1 MPQHD
6 YDLFVIGAGSGG
18 VRAARIAGGYG
29 AKVAVA
35 EESRVGG
42 TCVMRGCVPK
52 KFLVY
57 AAHFSEDFAD
67 AKGYGWTVGR
77 VKHDWKKLIRN
88 KNKEL
93 DRLEDAYL
101 GLFKRANVALIRKR
115 ATVVAPDAV
124 EVGGKRITA
133 NTILV
138 ATGGWPVVPGIPG
151 REHAI
156 TSNEA
161 LDLPKLPKCIAV
173 VGGGYIAVEFAGI
186 FHGLGAE
193 VTLVYRRDLVL
204 RGFDRDL
211 RRHLSDELQR
221 KGVKIVYGREPTA
234 IEKRGKGYRLAF
246 ASGKPVECDLVM
258 YATGRAPNTRG
269 LGLEKLGVAM
279 KPNGAVAVDQW
290 SRSSVPS
297 IFAVGDATDRMNLTP
312 VALMEGHA
320 FADTQFGGKPRPVDH
335 DNVPSAVFSQ
345 PPVGTVGLSEE
356 RAREKG
362 LAVDIYHSV
371 YTPMKNDL
379 AVRRERTMMK
389 LVVDRAS
396 DKVVGAH
403 MVGADAPE
411 IIQGVGIAV
420 RAGLTK
426 RDFDR
431 TIGIHPTSA
440 EEFVTMRTKAPEP
453 AGEAQPGAKAAE

>member
-1 MPQHD
+1 MPQYD

-29 AKVAVA
+29 ARVAVA

-57 AAHFSEDFAD
+57 AAHFAEDFAD
-67 AKGYGWTVGR
+67 AKGYGWTLGK

-133 NTILV
+133 KTILV
-138 ATGGWPVVPGIPG
+138 ATGGWPSIPDIPG
-151 REHAI
+151 REYAI

-161 LDLPKLPKCIAV
+161 LDLPKLPRRIAV

-186 FHGLGAE
+186 FHGLGTE
-193 VTLVYRRDLVL
+193 VTLVYRRDLIL
-204 RGFDRDL
+204 RGFDRDV
-211 RRHLSDELQR
+211 RAHLSEELKK
-221 KGVKIVYGREPTA
+221 KGIKIAYGREPTA
-234 IEKRGKGYRLAF
+234 IEKRGKGYRLKF
-246 ASGKPVECDLVM
+246 AQGKPVDCDLVM
-258 YATGRAPNTRG
+258 YATGRAPNTKG

-279 KPNGAVAVDQW
+279 TPNGAVAVDQW

-297 IFAVGDATDRMNLTP
+297 IFAVGDVTDRMALTP

-320 FADTQFGGKPRPVDH
+320 FADTLYGNNPRPVDH

-356 RAREKG
+356 RARAKG
-362 LAVDIYHSV
+362 FAIDIYRSTF
-371 YTPMKNDL
+371 TPMKNDL
-379 AVRRERTMMK
+379 SGRKERILMK
-389 LVVDRAS
+389 LVVDRATGR
-396 DKVVGAH
+396 VLGAH
-403 MVGADAPE
+403 MVGMDAPE
-411 IIQGVGIAV
+411 IIQGIGIAV

-440 EEFVTMRTKAPEP
+440 EEFVTMRTKVADP
-453 AGEAQPGAKAAE
+453 AAAKAAE

>member
-1 MPQHD
+1 MPQYD

-57 AAHFSEDFAD
+57 AAHFAEDFAD
-67 AKGYGWTVGR
+67 AKGYGWTVGKT
-77 VKHDWKKLIRN
+77 KHDWKKLIRN
-88 KNKEL
+88 KNREL
-93 DRLEDAYL
+93 DDLEDSYL
-101 GLFKRANVALIRKR
+101 GLFKRASVTLIRAR
-115 ATVVAPDAV
+115 ATVTAPDAV
-124 EVGGKRITA
+124 EINGKRITA
-133 NTILV
+133 KTILV
-138 ATGGWPVVPGIPG
+138 ATGGWPTVPDIPG
-151 REHAI
+151 REYAI

-161 LDLPKLPKCIAV
+161 LDLPKLPKRIAV

-186 FHGLGAE
+186 FRGLGAE
-193 VTLVYRRDLVL
+193 VTLVYRRDLIL
-204 RGFDRDL
+204 RGFDADVRA
-211 RRHLSDELQR
+211 HLSEEMKK
-221 KGVKIVYGREPTA
+221 KGVKIAYGREPTA
-234 IEKRGKGYRLAF
+234 IEKRGKGYRLRF
-246 ASGKPVECDLVM
+246 AQGRPIDCDLVM
-258 YATGRAPNTRG
+258 YATGRAPNTKN

-279 KPNGAVAVDQW
+279 KPNGAVVVDQW

-297 IFAVGDATDRMNLTP
+297 IYAVGDVTDRMALTP

-320 FADTQFGGKPRPVDH
+320 LADTLYGNNPRPVDH

-345 PPVGTVGLSEE
+345 PPVGAVGLSEE
-356 RAREKG
+356 RARAKG
-362 LAVDIYHSV
+362 FAVDIYRTAF
-371 YTPMKNDL
+371 TPMKYDL
-379 AVRRERTMMK
+379 AGRKERTLMK
-389 LVVDRAS
+389 LVVDRATG
-396 DKVVGAH
+396 KVLGAH

-411 IIQGVGIAV
+411 IIQGIGIAV

-431 TIGIHPTSA
+431 TIGIHPTAA
-440 EEFVTMRTKAPEP
+440 EEFVTMRTKLPDP
-453 AGEAQPGAKAAE
+453 AAAKAAE

>member
-1 MPQHD
+1 MPQYD

-29 AKVAVA
+29 ARVALA
-35 EESRVGG
+35 ENSRIGG

-57 AAHFSEDFAD
+57 AAHFAEDFAD
-67 AKGYGWTVGR
+67 AKGYGWTVGKT
-77 VKHDWKKLIRN
+77 KHDWKKLIRN
-88 KNKEL
+88 KNREL
-93 DRLEDAYL
+93 DDLEDSYL
-101 GLFKRANVALIRKR
+101 GLLKRADVTLIRGR
-115 ATVVAPDAV
+115 ATVAAPDAV
-124 EVGGKRITA
+124 EIGGKRISA
-133 NTILV
+133 KTILV
-138 ATGGWPVVPGIPG
+138 ATGGWPAIPDIPG

-161 LDLPKLPKCIAV
+161 LDLPKLPKRIAV

-193 VTLVYRRDLVL
+193 VTLVYRRDLIL
-204 RGFDRDL
+204 RGFDRDV
-211 RRHLSDELQR
+211 RAHLSEELKR
-221 KGVKIVYGREPTA
+221 KGVKIAYGREPTA
-234 IEKRGKGYRLAF
+234 IEKRGKGYRLRF
-246 ASGKPVECDLVM
+246 ATGKPIDCDLVM
-258 YATGRAPNTRG
+258 YATGRAPNTKD
-269 LGLEKLGVAM
+269 LGLERLGVKM
-279 KPNGAVAVDQW
+279 KPNGAIIVDQW

-297 IFAVGDATDRMNLTP
+297 IYAVGDVTDRINLTP

-320 FADTQFGGKPRPVDH
+320 LADTLFGGKPRPVDH

-362 LAVDIYHSV
+362 FVVDIYRSSF
-371 YTPMKNDL
+371 TPMKFDL
-379 AVRRERTMMK
+379 AGRKERTLMK

-396 DKVVGAH
+396 DRVLGAH
-403 MVGADAPE
+403 MVGMDAPE
-411 IIQGVGIAV
+411 IIQGIGIAV

-431 TIGIHPTSA
+431 TIGIHPTAA
-440 EEFVTMRTKAPEP
+440 EEFVTMRTKAAEP
-453 AGEAQPGAKAAE
+453 AAKAAE

>member
-29 AKVAVA
+29 ARVALA

-57 AAHFSEDFAD
+57 AAHFAEDFAD
-67 AKGYGWTVGR
+67 AKGYGWSVGCVR
-77 VKHDWKKLIRN
+77 HDWKKLIRN
-88 KNKEL
+88 KNREL
-93 DRLEDAYL
+93 DDLEQGYL
-101 GLFKRANVALIRKR
+101 GLLKRANVALIRGR
-115 ATVVAPDAV
+115 ARIVAQDAV
-124 EVGGKRITA
+124 EILGKRTTA
-133 NTILV
+133 RTILV
-138 ATGGWPVVPGIPG
+138 ATGGWPAVPDIPG
-151 REHAI
+151 REYAI

-161 LDLPKLPKCIAV
+161 LDLPKLPKRIAM

-186 FHGLGAE
+186 FNGLGAE
-193 VTLVYRRDLVL
+193 VTLVYRRDLIL
-204 RGFDRDL
+204 RGFDRDV
-211 RRHLSDELQR
+211 RAHLSEELKK
-221 KGVKIVYGREPTA
+221 KGIKIAYGREPTA
-234 IEKRGKGYRLAF
+234 IEKRGKGYRLRF
-246 ASGKPVECDLVM
+246 AQGKPVDCDLVM
-258 YATGRAPNTRG
+258 YATGRAPNTKN
-269 LGLEKLGVAM
+269 LGLEQLGVAM
-279 KPNGAVAVDQW
+279 EKNGAIKVDQW

-297 IFAVGDATDRMNLTP
+297 IYAVGDVTDRMNLTP

-320 FADTQFGGKPRPVDH
+320 FADTLFGNKPRPVDH

-345 PPVGTVGLSEE
+345 PPVGVVGLTEE

-362 LAVDIYHSV
+362 FAVDIYRATF
-371 YTPMKNDL
+371 TPMKFDL
-379 AVRRERTMMK
+379 AGRAERTLMK

-396 DKVVGAH
+396 DKVLGAH
-403 MVGADAPE
+403 MVGMDAPE

-431 TIGIHPTSA
+431 TIGIHPTAA
-440 EEFVTMRTKAPEP
+440 EEFVTMRTKVAEP
-453 AGEAQPGAKAAE
+453 ATQAPGVKAAE